1 MPDITSRANIRHI
14 APFTAHCIGRQA
26 PGQARVA
33 IDSVLEYDVDAT
45 SEFVF
50 LIHATDMPG
59 QTLIEESL
67 LVEPPIPYR
76 CYTDAATGNRFLRLQ
91 SEAGK
96 LKVIYRAIVDRHV
109 EPMAPDTPEVAVHDI
124 PADVLHFVTPTRY
137 CESDELSAD
146 AQALFGA
153 MPQGLQRV
161 QAISHWVQNNIT
173 YRLGSS
179 DASTSAAD
187 VFTLRAGVCRDFAH
201 LAIAFCKGL
210 NIPARM
216 VSGYAVFPDPPP
228 DFHAVFEAYVG
239 GRWIMFDP
247 TGMTPVEHVVRI
259 ATGRDAKDVAFATI
273 FGPARMA
280 SMFPDTMVLGDL
292 QSASPP
298 TLPARPARPARPAE
312 LARAVSSPGSVSC

>member
-1 MPDITSRANIRHI
+1 MPDANSTTNIRLI
-14 APFTAHCIGRQA
+14 APIAARGTGRHA
-26 PGQARVA
+26 PGQARIA

-50 LIHATDMPG
+50 LIHVADMPG
-59 QTLIEESL
+59 QTLIEESM
-67 LVEPPIPYR
+67 LVEPAIPYR

-91 SEAGK
+91 AEAGK
-96 LKVIYRAIVDRHV
+96 LKVVYRAIVDRHV
-109 EPMAPDTPEVAVHDI
+109 EPMTPDTPEVAVHDI

-153 MPQGLQRV
+153 MAPGLQRV
-161 QAISHWVQNNIT
+161 QAISDWVQNNIA
-173 YRLGSS
+173 YRIGSS

-187 VFTLRAGVCRDFAH
+187 VFARRTGVCRDFAH
-201 LAIAFCKGL
+201 LSITFCKAL

-216 VSGYAVFPDPPP
+216 VSGYALFPEPPP

-239 GRWIMFDP
+239 GRWVMFDP

-273 FGPARMA
+273 FGPARMT
-280 SMFPDTMVLGDL
+280 SMFPDAMLLGEM
-292 QSASPP
+292 QTVSPH
-298 TLPARPARPARPAE
+298 TQPARQAE
-312 LARAVSSPGSVSC
+312 RARA